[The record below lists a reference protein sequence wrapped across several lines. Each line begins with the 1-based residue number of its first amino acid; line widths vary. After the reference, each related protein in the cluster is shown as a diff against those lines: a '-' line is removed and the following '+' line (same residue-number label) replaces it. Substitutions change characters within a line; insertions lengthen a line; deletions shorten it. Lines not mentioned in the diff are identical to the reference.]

1 MKRQLQKKIYIFIG
15 TAMLYSLSANAQIV
29 YTDINPDVSSN
40 PAIDVLYCD
49 HNNLTTL
56 DFSTNLTFLD
66 CEYNQLTSLG
76 VETK

>member
-1 MKRQLQKKIYIFIG
+1 
-15 TAMLYSLSANAQIV
+15 MLYSLSAYAQIV
-29 YTDINPDVSSN
+29 YIDIHSDVSAN

-56 DFSTNLTFLD
+56 NFSTNLTFLD
-66 CEYNQLTSLG
+66 CEYNQLTSLD